1 MNRTYLTTLAVLA
14 LVALF
19 SMEAM
24 AATKSDYD
32 RHYNF
37 AALKTWNFAAQK
49 SGARDLVGNNSLWDQ
64 RVRTDLE
71 QQLAA
76 TGFTRVNEGAS
87 DFLITYHLGTKQ
99 RFETEYLHNGVPAY
113 WGHWGRWGRW
123 HPGWGNTT
131 VRKIPLTESTLV
143 MDVIDARTRQ
153 LIWRGY
159 DTETIDF
166 NKAEKTINK
175 AVEHLTRRFVH
186 DSRETAE
193 KS

>member
-1 MNRTYLTTLAVLA
+1 MNRTFLTALA
-14 LVALF
+14 LLALF
-19 SMEAM
+19 SVGTL

-49 SGARDLVGNNSLWDQ
+49 SSAHDPVGNNSLWDQ

-76 TGFTRVNEGAS
+76 TGFTQVNEGVS
-87 DFLITYHLGTKQ
+87 DFLISYHLGTKQ
-99 RFETEYLHNGVPAY
+99 RFETEYLNNGFPAY

-123 HPGWGNTT
+123 GRWYPGWGDTT
-131 VRKIPLTESTLV
+131 VRKIPYTESTLV
-143 MDVIDARTRQ
+143 MDVIDARTHQ

-175 AVEHLTRRFVH
+175 AVAHLTKRFVH

>member
-1 MNRTYLTTLAVLA
+1 
-14 LVALF
+14 
-19 SMEAM
+19 
-24 AATKSDYD
+24 
-32 RHYNF
+32 
-37 AALKTWNFAAQK
+37 
-49 SGARDLVGNNSLWDQ
+49 
-64 RVRTDLE
+64 
-71 QQLAA
+71 
-76 TGFTRVNEGAS
+76 
-87 DFLITYHLGTKQ
+87 
-99 RFETEYLHNGVPAY
+99 
-113 WGHWGRWGRW
+113 
-123 HPGWGNTT
+123 